1 MTNLINSTPNA
12 SRFSPSE
19 AARPWSAPYISTSS
33 LAERIQAAREQA
45 RAMTDHYGAYS
56 GEAAIAWETVEELLA
71 EAAHQRLRNATTF
84 EAYCQEFPDA
94 PEARMYDV

>member
-1 MTNLINSTPNA
+1 MSNFTHSTPNA
-12 SRFSPSE
+12 SRFSSRE
-19 AARPWSAPYISTSS
+19 AARSWNASYSSTAS

-45 RAMTDHYGAYS
+45 RAMTDHYGLYS
-56 GEAAIAWETVEELLA
+56 SEAAIAWETVEELLA
-71 EAAHQRLRNATTF
+71 QAAHQRLRATNPL